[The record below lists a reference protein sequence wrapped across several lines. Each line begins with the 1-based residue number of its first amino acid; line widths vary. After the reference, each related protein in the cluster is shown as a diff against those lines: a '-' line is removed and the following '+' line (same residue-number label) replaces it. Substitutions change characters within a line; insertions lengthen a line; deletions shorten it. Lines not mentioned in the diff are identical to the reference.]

1 VKYRRDAGGAL
12 RGFDVEAAQSYVTGS
27 VNYDN
32 LVEGSGIEAERF
44 TIAIPKGA
52 KIQGIR

>member
-1 VKYRRDAGGAL
+1 MRNSRWVRLLA
-12 RGFDVEAAQSYVTGS
+12 YVTGS